1 LPGTRD
7 EHMGQ
12 KYICSNPN
20 CKCVFSK
27 PKVIKYHVCP
37 VCQTLVNT
45 ADVANQ
51 EEIELALATQ
61 NLLKRRKPK
70 VAKRDNPEKLSE
82 TAIQAPTSQ
91 PKAEELC
98 EPEKEP
104 EIVEQVAAARQTP
117 VPTQNPVVLAP
128 MQPVVAI
135 ETIAVTTTSSGC
147 QYGFGYLRQR
157 EKGKGIPDTCI
168 ECSKSLD
175 CMLSEYYKK
184 EESVKEIK
192 KWYSL

>member
-1 LPGTRD
+1 MPGTDD
-7 EHMGQ
+7 EHIGQ
-12 KYICSNPN
+12 KYVCSNPN
-20 CKCVFSK
+20 CKRVFSK
-27 PKVIKYHVCP
+27 PKIIKYHVCP
-37 VCQTLVNT
+37 VCQTLVNI

-70 VAKRDNPEKLSE
+70 AAKRDSTEEMSE
-82 TAIQAPTSQ
+82 TAIQVATSQ
-91 PKAEELC
+91 PKTEEPC

-104 EIVEQVAAARQTP
+104 EIAEQVATAEQIS
-117 VPTQNPVVLAP
+117 VPTQDPVVLAP
-128 MQPVVAI
+128 LQPVVAI
-135 ETIAVTTTSSGC
+135 ETITVATPSSGC

-157 EKGKGIPDTCI
+157 EKGEGIPDTCI

-192 KWYSL
+192 KWYSV

>member
-1 LPGTRD
+1 
-7 EHMGQ
+7 M
-12 KYICSNPN
+12 
-20 CKCVFSK
+20 
-27 PKVIKYHVCP
+27 CP
-37 VCQTLVNT
+37 VCQTLVNI

-70 VAKRDNPEKLSE
+70 MAERDSTEEINE
-82 TAIQAPTSQ
+82 TAIQVAHSQ
-91 PKAEELC
+91 PTTEEPC

-104 EIVEQVAAARQTP
+104 EIVEQVATAEQIS
-117 VPTQNPVVLAP
+117 VPTQDPVVLAP
-128 MQPVVAI
+128 VQPVVAI
-135 ETIAVTTTSSGC
+135 ETITVSTPSSGC

-157 EKGKGIPDTCI
+157 EKGEGIPDTCI

-192 KWYSL
+192 KWYSV

>member
-1 LPGTRD
+1 MPGTDD
-7 EHMGQ
+7 EHIGQ
-12 KYICSNPN
+12 KYVCSNPN
-20 CKCVFSK
+20 CKRVFSK
-27 PKVIKYHVCP
+27 PKIIKYHVCP
-37 VCQTLVNT
+37 VCQTLVNI

-70 VAKRDNPEKLSE
+70 AAKRDNPEEKSE

-91 PKAEELC
+91 PEAEKLC

-104 EIVEQVAAARQTP
+104 AVVEQVATAEQIP
-117 VPTQNPVVLAP
+117 VPTQDPVVLAP
-128 MQPVVAI
+128 LQPVVAI
-135 ETIAVTTTSSGC
+135 ETITVATPSSGC

-157 EKGKGIPDTCI
+157 EKGEGIPDTCI

-192 KWYSL
+192 KWYSY